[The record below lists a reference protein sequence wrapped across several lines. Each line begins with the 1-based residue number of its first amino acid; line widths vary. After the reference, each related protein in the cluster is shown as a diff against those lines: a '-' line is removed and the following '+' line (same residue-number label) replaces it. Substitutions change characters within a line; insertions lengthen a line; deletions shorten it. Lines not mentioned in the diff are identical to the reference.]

1 MSLRTPDGMTRRHF
15 MQHMAAVSALTA
27 PTASMFA
34 GAMRANAAELK
45 RGNKACILLFMNG
58 GPATIDIW
66 DMKPGQP
73 TGGEFK
79 PISTS
84 GDVQIT
90 EMMPL
95 MAKKMHH
102 AAIIRSMSTREAD
115 HTRGKYYMHTGYV
128 PNPNVD
134 YPSYGAVIAHELAE
148 QSRYRNLEI
157 PPFVSIGGGSQGPGF
172 LGMSYAP
179 FVVDSNGDVR
189 NLDVS
194 MDRGRLSD
202 RMQMLAKLEKSF
214 AGASERELLRGEAA
228 YDHGKVLQSTVN
240 LMTSKQMEAFKVDK
254 EPQSIKDLYGIS
266 APGGGGMGG
275 GMARN
280 TGFAKGCLMARRLVE
295 AGVPFVEVDMGGW
308 DMHDGLPARMKQN
321 LPVLDQAMAGLITD
335 LEQRGMLQDTTIVWM
350 GDFGRTP
357 RINSRGGRDHWARSW
372 STVVAGG
379 STKGGIAVGK
389 TIADGTAVDGDPYTS
404 QDLMASVLKSMGI
417 SLETVF
423 TSKNNRPM
431 KIANS
436 GRVIKELFA

>member
-1 MSLRTPDGMTRRHF
+1 
-15 MQHMAAVSALTA
+15 
-27 PTASMFA
+27 
-34 GAMRANAAELK
+34 
-45 RGNKACILLFMNG
+45 
-58 GPATIDIW
+58 
-66 DMKPGQP
+66 
-73 TGGEFK
+73 
-79 PISTS
+79 
-84 GDVQIT
+84 
-90 EMMPL
+90 
-95 MAKKMHH
+95 
-102 AAIIRSMSTREAD
+102 
-115 HTRGKYYMHTGYV
+115 MHTGYV

-134 YPSYGAVIAHELAE
+134 YPSYGAVIAHELAD
-148 QSRYRNLEI
+148 QSKYMNLEI

-194 MDRGRLSD
+194 MDRGRLAD
-202 RMQMLAKLEKSF
+202 RMTMLAKLEKSF
-214 AGASERELLRGEAA
+214 AGASERELIRGEAA

-240 LMTSKQMEAFKVDK
+240 LMTSKQMEAFKVTK
-254 EPQSIKDLYGIS
+254 EPKAIQELYGIS
-266 APGGGGMGG
+266 TGGGGGMA
-275 GMARN
+275 ARN
-280 TGFAKGCLMARRLVE
+280 TGFAKGCLMARRLIE
-295 AGVPFVEVDMGGW
+295 TGVPFIEVDMGGW
-308 DMHDGLPARMKQN
+308 DMHDN
-321 LPVLDQAMAGLITD
+321 LQTRLKDALGVLDSAMSGLIVD

-357 RINSRGGRDHWARSW
+357 RLNTRGGRDHWARTW

-379 STKGGIAVGK
+379 PFQHGIAVGK
-389 TIADGTAVDGDPYTS
+389 TNADGTQVESDPYTS